1 MQTNSIWDRE
11 FKKGRSKICGRQS
24 LKNLKGYGLPKADHA
39 PFKFFKGCLPQIL
52 LGPFLNTWTQLILLI
67 LSIPTKNI
75 RNSGFLMF
83 SGGMERAWLLEMV

>member
-1 MQTNSIWDRE
+1 MIRLAFCEMLNTIESAE
-11 FKKGRSKICGRQS
+11 VFKNGPSKICGRHR
-24 LKNLKGYGLPKADHA
+24 LKIY